1 MDNIKEWIQ
10 ALFENA
16 LIHEN
21 TSTGSRLLLFS
32 CNSGAGE
39 LKQHLEDDFNFE
51 LALRLLGLREQNKVL
66 SVKDQESKFRL
77 LVASLVTRLVL
88 NYFVHRI
95 EGGEFSPLKEIQ
107 FSYSKLGKPTLVT
120 PHGSQIQF
128 SSSSSNEIFAI
139 VVQLGASTP
148 LGLDLS
154 HLRQKISASSIIED
168 FGPIFSPKEKQ
179 QLQLI
184 QGERQRYIA
193 FNQLWTLKEAF
204 TKLIGTGL
212 HVDLSGFSF
221 DFITSAIIDGSKE
234 TPRSVARDV
243 IQRCDV
249 EWRNHISVN
258 YEKISNQE
266 PSLNHVF
273 RSRPVFD
280 CVSGII
286 SSHDEYPV
294 IASII
299 HQTSC
304 PTEYF
309 DIAMHKIL
317 AKLQE

>member
-1 MDNIKEWIQ
+1 MGDIKEWIQ

-16 LIHEN
+16 LYRET
-21 TSTGSRLLLFS
+21 TSTDSRLLLFS

-39 LKQHLEDDFNFE
+39 LKQHLQDDFNFE
-51 LALRLLGLREQNKVL
+51 LAIRLLSLREQNKVL
-66 SVKDQESKFRL
+66 SVKNQESKFRL
-77 LVASLVTRLVL
+77 LVASLLTRLVL

-128 SSSSSNEIFAI
+128 SSSSSNEIVAI
-139 VVQLGASTP
+139 AIQLGTSTP

-154 HLRQKISASSIIED
+154 HLRQKISASTIIED
-168 FGPIFSPKEKQ
+168 FGPIFSLKEKQ

-184 QGERQRYIA
+184 QGERHRYIA

-221 DFITSAIIDGSKE
+221 DFITSAIIDESKE
-234 TPRSVARDV
+234 TQRSAERDV

-249 EWRNHISVN
+249 EWRNNISVN

-266 PSLNHVF
+266 PGLNHVF
-273 RSRPVFD
+273 RSKPVFH

-286 SSHDEYPV
+286 SSHDQYPV
-294 IASII
+294 IASTI

-304 PTEYF
+304 RVEYF
-309 DIAMHKIL
+309 DIAMHEIL
-317 AKLQE
+317 AKLQQ